1 MKTAFRGDAKEK
13 SSRYFCSF
21 FLFSGEGRGTKEGS
35 FILFNTLKRSDD
47 LLLFKTGM
55 HFSPC
60 LCCKR
65 QKRKQKCLS
74 VERHNC
80 EDSKFYRLSS
90 ANLRFLFGC

>member
-1 MKTAFRGDAKEK
+1 MRK
-13 SSRYFCSF
+13 
-21 FLFSGEGRGTKEGS
+21 KEGC
-35 FILFNTLKRSDD
+35 FIRFNTLKRSDD

-80 EDSKFYRLSS
+80 EDSNVGWQSS
-90 ANLRFLFGC
+90 TNLRFPFGYLVEVNIPF